1 MSNVFPYSTCFLL
14 YYRHIYF
21 LLIRY
26 KEGACDMMPFYEAQ
40 LLAMA
45 ANVNS
50 KIRLNFQHL
59 KKYDLMPSNNPE
71 LADFVVND
79 LGR

>member
-1 MSNVFPYSTCFLL
+1 
-14 YYRHIYF
+14 
-21 LLIRY
+21 
-26 KEGACDMMPFYEAQ
+26 MMPFYEAQ
-40 LLAMA
+40 LLAMV

-59 KKYDLMPSNNPE
+59 KKYALMPSNNPE